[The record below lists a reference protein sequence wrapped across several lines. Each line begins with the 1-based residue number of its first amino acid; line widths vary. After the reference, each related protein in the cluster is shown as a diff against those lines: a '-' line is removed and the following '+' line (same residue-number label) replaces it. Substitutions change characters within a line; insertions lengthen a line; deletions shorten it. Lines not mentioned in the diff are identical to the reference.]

1 MRRATTRAIN
11 TMNMSGSPAARLLG
25 GCRSASI
32 WRSDKPQ
39 DSLVSDLQDLNPQS
53 TREKRFADD
62 DTRPISSLSQDTAS
76 GVGPRMDKRE
86 GDSSYGKDDIRST
99 KEKMK
104 NMDGTSFNKESG
116 LDKDIKDERNRQG
129 VSLEQDTPLYKE
141 GAEYSDA
148 NIPK

>member
-1 MRRATTRAIN
+1 
-11 TMNMSGSPAARLLG
+11 MNMTLSGPSAARLLG

-32 WRSDKPQ
+32 WRSDKAQ
-39 DSLVSDLQDLNPQS
+39 DTIVSDLQDLNPQS
-53 TREKRFADD
+53 TRERGFADE

-76 GVGPRMDKRE
+76 GMAPRMDKRE
-86 GDSSYGKDDIRST
+86 GDSSYGKEDIVST